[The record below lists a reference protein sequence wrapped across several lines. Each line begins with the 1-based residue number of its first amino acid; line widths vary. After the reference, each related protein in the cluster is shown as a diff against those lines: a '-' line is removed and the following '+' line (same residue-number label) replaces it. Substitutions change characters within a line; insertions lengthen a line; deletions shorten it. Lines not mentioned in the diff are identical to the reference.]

1 MITPVLAL
9 LLMLQTPSASPQG
22 AVVDARNG
30 PAAFEQV
37 RGDAARINA
46 TLDAMHAA
54 ASRADG
60 KTYFDQYARTASFIG
75 TDATERW
82 DLDQFK
88 AYATPFFARGQGWT
102 YHPRPDRTI
111 RFHGDWAL
119 FDEVLDHDSYGVL
132 RGSGALHRTD
142 DGWKIEQYVLSFAVP
157 NDKADSVVDLIRGT
171 PEP

>member
-1 MITPVLAL
+1 MLV
-9 LLMLQTPSASPQG
+9 LQTPSVLPLG
-22 AVVDARNG
+22 AVVDARNA
-30 PAAFEQV
+30 PAALERVQA
-37 RGDAARINA
+37 DAAQINA

-60 KTYFDQYARTASFIG
+60 TAYFDQFSSTASFIG

-82 DLDQFK
+82 DMDQFK
-88 AYATPFFARGQGWT
+88 AYAEPFFARGQGWT
-102 YHPRPDRTI
+102 YHPRADRTI

-132 RGSGALHRTD
+132 RGSGALHRTE

-157 NDKADSVVDLIRGT
+157 NDKADSVVGLIRGA
-171 PEP
+171 PVP